1 MFFNKT
7 DQALGKRLDRTGS
20 ELVRAAGMSEFESDA
35 AASSPFLYAR
45 IRARI
50 EGERQRADTGV
61 PAFALLSIAWR
72 AIPALALIAIAAVS
86 SLWVTTPAAPVAGS
100 PASVQPDNVR
110 LIATGGTCALSNASE
125 CAISS
130 EEVLATMFRE
140 KEKAPNE

>member
-7 DQALGKRLDRTGS
+7 DQELGKRLDRAGS
-20 ELVRAAGMSEFESDA
+20 ELVRAAGLSEFESDA

-45 IRARI
+45 VRARI
-50 EGERQRADTGV
+50 EGERRRTEKDV
-61 PAFALLSIAWR
+61 SAFAMLSIVWR
-72 AIPALALIAIAAVS
+72 AIPGLALIAIAAVS
-86 SLWVTTPAAPVAGS
+86 ALWVTTPAAPVAGS
-100 PASVQPDNVR
+100 PPPVQLDNVR

-140 KEKAPNE
+140 QEKAQK

>member
-1 MFFNKT
+1 MVFNKT
-7 DQALGKRLDRTGS
+7 DQELGKRLDRTGS
-20 ELVRAAGMSEFESDA
+20 EVVRAAGLSEFESDA

-50 EGERQRADTGV
+50 EGERRHTENGLA
-61 PAFALLSIAWR
+61 AFAMLSIAWR
-72 AIPALALIAIAAVS
+72 AIPALGLIAIAAVS

-100 PASVQPDNVR
+100 PASVQLDNVR

-125 CAISS
+125 CAISN

-140 KEKAPNE
+140 QEKAPE

>member
-7 DQALGKRLDRTGS
+7 DQELGKSLDRAGS
-20 ELVRAAGMSEFESDA
+20 ELVRAAGLSEFESDA

-45 IRARI
+45 VRARI
-50 EGERQRADTGV
+50 EGERRRSEKDV
-61 PAFALLSIAWR
+61 SVFAMLSTAWR
-72 AIPALALIAIAAVS
+72 AIPALALIAIAAVAA
-86 SLWVTTPAAPVAGS
+86 LRVTTPAAPVAG
-100 PASVQPDNVR
+100 PEASARLDNVR

-140 KEKAPNE
+140 QEKAQK